1 MEDHPYIRQNPW
13 GQILVYCCTSPP
25 PHLRKTRKSSL
36 FLEHKELISCQESS
50 SPELADISGERSM
63 VCSCLMS
70 TKLQIFFCSM
80 EKNSQLLLRY
90 NGPDLSREIGE
101 KWCREGCIPETFL
114 GQHNNRNR
122 TRTILQ
128 ESMKSS
134 ASPVLSLLFTG
145 LYTSHTFS
153 LVKPVLW
160 SQYKVPFMRA
170 AIHKCLSLNLHFVHR
185 ASIQSCCLCKTAGGI
200 SSGGWAT
207 LSQQHA
213 VEKSRVQG
221 LRFRTKYIRHI
232 SKCQLFEL
240 STQTYNHNIVFC
252 SAEA

>member
-1 MEDHPYIRQNPW
+1 MGANSCLLLYK
-13 GQILVYCCTSPP
+13 SP

-70 TKLQIFFCSM
+70 TKLQIFFLFDGKKFPTFA
-80 EKNSQLLLRY
+80 EIQWTW
-90 NGPDLSREIGE
+90 PLSRNRE

-122 TRTILQ
+122 TRTSLQ

-145 LYTSHTFS
+145 LYTSPTFS